1 VQASINIHTYHE
13 LEQFTAAFA
22 GGHINM
28 LVIHSR
34 GGLGKSEAVRAAMQ
48 DHKVVW
54 IGGHATPLKLYE
66 LLYQGRDQ
74 PVVFEEID
82 GLLVNPLHVGLLKQ
96 LCETRTPKH
105 IAWASTDLRAFEIDG
120 GRGMFETRSKVLM
133 LCNSFDRLNDNV
145 GALQTRATIVRF
157 VPTVEEIIARIKAF
171 ATDDEV
177 VAFLDAHADCLPDLN
192 LRTYGKLAE
201 LKRAG
206 LDWQRYARDEGEVH
220 PKVREI
226 AELLDHFED
235 DVSRIAHY
243 SGSRRDYYNW
253 KPLAVAY
260 AQRQLRLTVVVDL
273 AQDGEDRRPA

>member
-1 VQASINIHTYHE
+1 
-13 LEQFTAAFA
+13 
-22 GGHINM
+22 M

-96 LCETRTPKH
+96 LCETRTPKR
-105 IAWASTDLRAFEIDG
+105 IAWASTDLRALEIDG

-133 LCNSFDRLNDNV
+133 LCNSFDNLNANV

-157 VPTVEEIIARIKAF
+157 VPAGEEIITRIKAF

-177 VAFLDAHADCLPDLN
+177 VAFLNAHADCQPDLN
-192 LRTYGKLAE
+192 LRTYGRLAE
-201 LKRAG
+201 MKRAG
-206 LDWQRYARDEGEVH
+206 LDWQRYALDEGDTD
-220 PKVREI
+220 PKILEI
-226 AELLDHFED
+226 AGLLGRFDND
-235 DVSRIAHY
+235 LSRIAQY

-253 KPLAVAY
+253 KPQAVAY
-260 AQRQLRLTVVVDL
+260 ARRQLRLSVIEGS
-273 AQDGEDRRPA
+273 AKNGEDRRRA